1 MAKST
6 ERWKEE
12 VKVQEAKSSMN
23 SSKLKSEIES
33 HSETREKLE
42 KTIGILSETRTEIDK
57 TRQEYKDFIQKL
69 KEEKQEQDVKLMIDE
84 AAQSELEKLKVNHQL
99 ICEQNEKLTQNVTEL
114 QNCKSDLETN
124 LNKLKDT
131 SDEQRK
137 EITDLMAQVAELESV
152 KMRLANEEEKLGL
165 SEAEVQKLI
174 SKTFLRFRS
183 CLILFLKIP

>member
-1 MAKST
+1 MANL
-6 ERWKEE
+6 
-12 VKVQEAKSSMN
+12 QN
-23 SSKLKSEIES
+23 
-33 HSETREKLE
+33 SETREKLE

-84 AAQSELEKLKVNHQL
+84 AAQSELEKLKINHQL
-99 ICEQNEKLTQNVTEL
+99 IVEQNEKLNSNVSEL
-114 QNCKSDLETN
+114 QNSKSELELN
-124 LNKLKDT
+124 LNRLKET
-131 SDEQRK
+131 SEEQGK

-174 SKTFLRFRS
+174 SKS
-183 CLILFLKIP
+183 LFLVFAHFSVNSQFTANSHFDVNSYFL